1 MENEEHVK
9 CSFCGKNKQD
19 TDVLIAGISAHICN
33 SCIEQAYNI
42 LDLENL
48 TTTFSDSSNYW
59 WF

>member
-1 MENEEHVK
+1 MENKEYVK

-42 LDLENL
+42 LDLEN
-48 TTTFSDSSNYW
+48 SDDL
-59 WF
+59 